1 MLIKIKGGRE
11 WNLGD
16 GKSQIEYL
24 VCLVHMAQIKNSTI
38 YKNLYLLPSKHTRT
52 HKRSLNGQCYTQ
64 YFRYLKNYQIYI
76 WCYIQYPTI
85 SHYAIYDTQH
95 FHGFSGFYFIHF
107 FFSSTLVFP
116 SSFLVLDFLLFSYS
130 CVCVCHFSQSLT
142 RRLKREIDFPQSHN
156 VIFIFISSVSMS
168 FAFSFAFF
176 FIILF
181 SVVRERRGALN
192 KFVVFAVVG
201 GGLLFCKKG
210 RREIDG
216 QFVQSGDDQ
225 LVMWLVGIAIIKI
238 EKQKRSKYIIQI
250 IKEKKQAKQNNN
262 IIHRVYVVSECERE
276 KHVMLYCCCY
286 SLLAAFCP
294 RIKNPETFPN
304 SKRQIKNLTPRLLC
318 FIFWIFH
325 YFAFLCAKFSKNKK

>member
-1 MLIKIKGGRE
+1 MLYMAHSIFMVF
-11 WNLGD
+11 
-16 GKSQIEYL
+16 L
-24 VCLVHMAQIKNSTI
+24 VFI
-38 YKNLYLLPSKHTRT
+38 LY
-52 HKRSLNGQCYTQ
+52 
-64 YFRYLKNYQIYI
+64 I
-76 WCYIQYPTI
+76 
-85 SHYAIYDTQH
+85 
-95 FHGFSGFYFIHF
+95 
-107 FFSSTLVFP
+107 FFSSTLGFP

-176 FIILF
+176 FFFLF

-262 IIHRVYVVSECERE
+262 IIHRVYVYERE

-294 RIKNPETFPN
+294 RIKIQKHFPTQN
-304 SKRQIKNLTPRLLC
+304 DKLKISLLGS
-318 FIFWIFH
+318 
-325 YFAFLCAKFSKNKK
+325 FAFFLNFSLFCFSMR